1 MKVLFATGNATKAQ
15 RFSKG
20 LLKKGI
26 EVVTLK
32 DMNIELDVEENG
44 KDAIENALIKARAY
58 SKEVDMPVFAMDDTL
73 YLENVPDEIQ
83 PGTHVRRVNG
93 KRLND
98 EEMIDYYKSLVK
110 RYGTNNLLKGY
121 FLKAVALIYKD
132 EVYTYEIKVHRVFTS
147 TSSNVIREGYP
158 LASIQIVSAFNKY
171 KSELTDEESAQ
182 EKREEQKELIKFVL
196 EKIKELENTKVL
208 KK

>member
-1 MKVLFATGNATKAQ
+1 MKLLLATKNKAKIK
-15 RFSKG
+15 SYG
-20 LLKKGI
+20 NPLKEEGI
-26 EVVTLK
+26 EVVTL
-32 DMNIELDVEENG
+32 DELGNYPDVEETGNNPV
-44 KDAIENALIKARAY
+44 ENAIIKAKEY
-58 SKEVDMPVFAMDDTL
+58 SKLSDMMTLAIDEGL
-73 YLENVPDEIQ
+73 YLDDVPDEIQ